1 MKSKIITQICIQ
13 VIYLLLICVLHLVMS
28 IWKGLPLP
36 KQIHFIQQPCLMLTG
51 KKLTFPIRCLIKS
64 IRQVQP
70 SLWLLWLLWKTL
82 ICQTLS
88 QCLRMPI
95 WTALLLTK
103 QLAEYRLAI
112 RLHYPIYYMVCYFIP
127 EMTMQQQLQ
136 NMWAEVWM
144 DLPKWW
150 IKKRKS

>member
-36 KQIHFIQQPCLMLTG
+36 KQIHFIQQPCLMLTE

-82 ICQTLS
+82 ICQTLL

-95 WTALLLTK
+95 WTALLQTK